1 MNTELQLLLDQL
13 QKMNQQ
19 NDLEQK
25 IALFEEVNTLFTRLA
40 AQNNNDLNPE
50 LLNQLIEA
58 YQQFIQTAQESK
70 TSLSKEIA
78 RLNQENQAL
87 KKYVPLEELS
97 GIELYY

>member
-1 MNTELQLLLDQL
+1 VNTELQLLLDQL

>member
-1 MNTELQLLLDQL
+1 MNTELQLLLNQL
-13 QKMNQQ
+13 QKINQQ

-25 IALFEEVNTLFTRLA
+25 IALFEEVNALFTRLT

>member
-1 MNTELQLLLDQL
+1 MN
-13 QKMNQQ
+13 
-19 NDLEQK
+19 
-25 IALFEEVNTLFTRLA
+25 VLFTRLT

-58 YQQFIQTAQESK
+58 YQQFIQTTQESK

>member
-25 IALFEEVNTLFTRLA
+25 IALFEEVNILFARFT
-40 AQNNNDLNPE
+40 AQNNRDVNPE

-58 YQQFIQTAQESK
+58 YQQFIQVAQENK
-70 TSLSKEIA
+70 GILSKQIA
-78 RLNQENQAL
+78 RLNQDNQAL

>member
-1 MNTELQLLLDQL
+1 MESELQKLLEQL
-13 QKMNQQ
+13 NQLNQQ
-19 NDLEQK
+19 ENLEQK
-25 IALFEEVNTLFTRLA
+25 IALFEEVNALFTRLT

-78 RLNQENQAL
+78 RLNQDNQAL

>member
-13 QKMNQQ
+13 QKINQQ

>member
-13 QKMNQQ
+13 QKINQQ

-25 IALFEEVNTLFTRLA
+25 IALFEEVNVLFTRLT

-58 YQQFIQTAQESK
+58 YQQFIQTTQESK

>member
-13 QKMNQQ
+13 QKINQQ

-25 IALFEEVNTLFTRLA
+25 IALFEEVNTLFTRLT

>member
-13 QKMNQQ
+13 QKINQQ

-25 IALFEEVNTLFTRLA
+25 IALFEEVNTLFTRLT
-40 AQNNNDLNPE
+40 AQKNNDLNPE